1 MIFAEM
7 DVATAEG
14 ALLAHSV
21 KAGHVAFRK
30 GRRLSAGDIA
40 ALQAAGQSSV
50 IAVRLEAEDVPEDE
64 AAARR

>member
-30 GRRLSAGDIA
+30 
-40 ALQAAGQSSV
+40 
-50 IAVRLEAEDVPEDE
+50 
-64 AAARR
+64 